1 MMAEIEQVLFPPV
14 FRARTQTEHS
24 SPMLLLLLSSHPVSN
39 IISWLGI
46 FGQFYMDA
54 QSYHKTGSA
63 EEEVEDCCLRTPKQ
77 QQQAEQ
83 NTVFSAESF
92 ISTRG
97 GGDDLYKKWD
107 KAAEGYRMEG
117 RQAGQ
122 SAAVEQTTT
131 GIDWT
136 HRN

>member
-1 MMAEIEQVLFPPV
+1 
-14 FRARTQTEHS
+14 
-24 SPMLLLLLSSHPVSN
+24 MLLLLLSSHPVSN

-97 GGDDLYKKWD
+97 GGDDLYKK
-107 KAAEGYRMEG
+107 
-117 RQAGQ
+117 
-122 SAAVEQTTT
+122 
-131 GIDWT
+131 
-136 HRN
+136 